1 MRWIW
6 DCLKGTFTAA
16 AWSLWGSSTTLR
28 RLSLRR
34 SALPLRFEQV
44 GQVVKLVITSCMNFL
59 QTGRISLLKVA
70 LNIITCFSWGVLR
83 KISWTSRRMS
93 VWQQNEVI
101 ANKYFRNSSLQIYL
115 ELQASCR
122 TRPRRNAWVFSNSAS
137 SYGLGPGS
145 DQAFQRRCA
154 GSWSSG
160 LIHPLQC
167 LIHQKILQPTMEK
180 QIHKKVKF

>member
-1 MRWIW
+1 MRCIW
-6 DCLKGTFTAA
+6 DCLKGTVTAA

-28 RLSLRR
+28 RLALRR

-59 QTGRISLLKVA
+59 QTGRISLLRVA

-93 VWQQNEVI
+93 TWQENGVI
-101 ANKYFRNSSLQIYL
+101 ANKYFRNSFLQTYP
-115 ELQASCR
+115 ELRAFCR
-122 TRPRRNAWVFSNSAS
+122 TRPRRNASVFSDSTS
-137 SYGLGPGS
+137 SCGLGPGS
-145 DQAFQRRCA
+145 DRAFQRRCE

-160 LIHPLQC
+160 
-167 LIHQKILQPTMEK
+167 
-180 QIHKKVKF
+180 